1 MEQRFLIDS
10 NVVIDALGNAMPE
23 SVKRII
29 SGMPPIVSAITYME
43 ALGWHK
49 ADASQLTALRKFM
62 SIAVIL
68 PINQPVVERT
78 VLVRQK
84 KKIGLGDAIIAATAL
99 VHNMTLVTRN
109 TSDFKSID
117 GLCVLNPWNFL

>member
-23 SVKRII
+23 GVKRII
-29 SGMPPIVSAITYME
+29 SGMPPIVSAVIYME

-68 PINQPVVERT
+68 PFLIAHPGLWLPFRNPCAVV
-78 VLVRQK
+78 
-84 KKIGLGDAIIAATAL
+84 
-99 VHNMTLVTRN
+99 
-109 TSDFKSID
+109 
-117 GLCVLNPWNFL
+117 